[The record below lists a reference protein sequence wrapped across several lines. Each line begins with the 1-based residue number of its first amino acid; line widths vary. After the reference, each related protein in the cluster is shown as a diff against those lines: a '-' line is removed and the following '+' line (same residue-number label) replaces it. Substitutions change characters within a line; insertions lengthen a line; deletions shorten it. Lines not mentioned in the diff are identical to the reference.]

1 VNHLQIDQNKQSSQL
16 VNGIKNPLIAQN
28 LIAQIPW
35 GHIEVI
41 IIKIKNIEEAIFR
54 IQKTKE
60 INLSRVLFTIR

>member
-1 VNHLQIDQNKQSSQL
+1 VNENKNSLIRQRL
-16 VNGIKNPLIAQN
+16 V
-28 LIAQIPW
+28 AQISW

-60 INLSRVLFTIR
+60 INLSRV